1 VNENSGPSSPDTAP
15 ASPRQ
20 AGPSAVSER
29 GQDVSRPR
37 LDVQKLREATVKDY
51 AIRFV
56 FGGAVS
62 VLAALIS
69 HWTTGRF
76 GGIFTAFPAILLASL
91 TLIGHHEGQ
100 EAAAEDAEGGVVG
113 ALALA
118 ATAALLAVTLPRM
131 PGVVALLAS
140 LALWL
145 LITIGLYALAVR
157 VGWLRTYAHEEP
169 PRQPRRHDE
178 QAGQRGTPPAP

>member
-1 VNENSGPSSPDTAP
+1 MNESSDPFPLDTAP

-20 AGPSAVSER
+20 AGPSAASDR

-37 LDVQKLREATVKDY
+37 LDLKKLREATVKDY

-56 FGGAVS
+56 FGGVVS

-91 TLIGHHEGQ
+91 TLIGHHDGE
-100 EAAAEDAEGGVVG
+100 EASAEDAEGGVVG

-118 ATAALLAVTLPRM
+118 AAAALLAVTLLRM

-145 LITIGLYALAVR
+145 LVTIGLYALAVR
-157 VGWLRTYAHEEP
+157 VGWLRTYAHAEP
-169 PRQPRRHDE
+169 PRQHDE
-178 QAGQRGTPPAP
+178 QTGQWGTPQAP